1 MSSDDGRHE
10 QDPLA
15 PEGADRRD
23 DRRGEPRDADRY
35 GQYGRAPQYGQYG
48 HPPQAPQ
55 HGQPAQP
62 PQAPQYG
69 QYGQPYPAP
78 PPGQTPQPPEAGR
91 YGQYGQ
97 QVPAAP
103 DQWQTWSGAQ
113 QAPGSGP
120 QAQWGTQSGWGSS
133 PAAPQTAPAY
143 GQYGPAAGQHVPRG
157 FGGAVQPGIVP
168 LRPLNVGEILD
179 GGFRAIRAN
188 PKVMFGLS
196 LLVMGATAVIEAVVL
211 ALFLGQAIPLLDA
224 STSPEALS
232 ALGAGSALGM
242 VATGIG
248 VYIASIVLTALLII
262 SVSQSVIGRV
272 ATVGEVWANA
282 RGQVWRLVGLTVLLG
297 LGWVVVVVA
306 ITVLAVLL
314 VSGIVAA
321 LGDAAPAVAVMVV
334 LLIVLGAV
342 VGAAFFAVRLT
353 LSAPALMLERT
364 GVLASLRR
372 SWSLTR
378 GHFWRIFGA
387 LALAVII
394 VSVISYALM
403 IPLSL
408 GMAFV
413 GDDMT
418 AIVATMIVSTVVS
431 VLISALTTPFLAA
444 VLALVYIDVRMR
456 KEGLDVELAR
466 AAEAR

>member
-1 MSSDDGRHE
+1 
-10 QDPLA
+10 A
-15 PEGADRRD
+15 AV
-23 DRRGEPRDADRY
+23 
-35 GQYGRAPQYGQYG
+35 PQ
-48 HPPQAPQ
+48 
-55 HGQPAQP
+55 
-62 PQAPQYG
+62 
-69 QYGQPYPAP
+69 
-78 PPGQTPQPPEAGR
+78 
-91 YGQYGQ
+91 
-97 QVPAAP
+97 
-103 DQWQTWSGAQ
+103 S
-113 QAPGSGP
+113 
-120 QAQWGTQSGWGSS
+120 
-133 PAAPQTAPAY
+133 APAY

-157 FGGAVQPGIVP
+157 FGGAAQPGIVP

-196 LLVMGATAVIEAVVL
+196 LLVMGAMAVIEAVIL
-211 ALFLGQAIPLLDA
+211 GLFMGQVIPLLD
-224 STSPEALS
+224 STTSPETLS

-242 VATGIG
+242 LATGIG

-282 RGQVWRLVGLTVLLG
+282 RGQVWRLVGLTLLLG
-297 LGWVVVVVA
+297 VGWVVVVVA
-306 ITVLAVLL
+306 IAVLTALL
-314 VSGIVAA
+314 VGGIVAA
-321 LGDAAPAVAVMVV
+321 LGDAAPAVAVIVV
-334 LLIVLGAV
+334 LLVILAAV

-364 GVLASLRR
+364 GVLESLRR

-378 GHFWRIFGA
+378 GHFWRIFGS
-387 LALAVII
+387 LALAVVI

-408 GMAFV
+408 GMAFT
-413 GDDMT
+413 GTDMT
-418 AIVATMIVSTVVS
+418 AMVVTMIVSTVIS
-431 VLISALTTPFLAA
+431 VLVSALTTPFLAA

>member
-1 MSSDDGRHE
+1 M
-10 QDPLA
+10 
-15 PEGADRRD
+15 
-23 DRRGEPRDADRY
+23 
-35 GQYGRAPQYGQYG
+35 
-48 HPPQAPQ
+48 
-55 HGQPAQP
+55 
-62 PQAPQYG
+62 
-69 QYGQPYPAP
+69 
-78 PPGQTPQPPEAGR
+78 
-91 YGQYGQ
+91 
-97 QVPAAP
+97 
-103 DQWQTWSGAQ
+103 
-113 QAPGSGP
+113 
-120 QAQWGTQSGWGSS
+120 
-133 PAAPQTAPAY
+133 
-143 GQYGPAAGQHVPRG
+143 
-157 FGGAVQPGIVP
+157 P

-196 LLVMGATAVIEAVVL
+196 LLVMGAMAVIEAVIL
-211 ALFLGQAIPLLDA
+211 GLFMGQVIPLLD
-224 STSPEALS
+224 STTSPETLS

-242 VATGIG
+242 LATGIG

-282 RGQVWRLVGLTVLLG
+282 RGQVWRLVGLTLLLG
-297 LGWVVVVVA
+297 VGWVVVVVA
-306 ITVLAVLL
+306 IAVLTALL
-314 VSGIVAA
+314 VGGIVAA
-321 LGDAAPAVAVMVV
+321 LGDAAPAVAVIVV
-334 LLIVLGAV
+334 LLVILAAV

-364 GVLASLRR
+364 GVLESLRR

-378 GHFWRIFGA
+378 GHFWRIFGS
-387 LALAVII
+387 LALAVVI

-408 GMAFV
+408 GMAFT
-413 GDDMT
+413 GTDMT
-418 AIVATMIVSTVVS
+418 AMVVTMIVSTVIS
-431 VLISALTTPFLAA
+431 VLVSALTTPFLAA

>member
-1 MSSDDGRHE
+1 MSSDEGRQRE
-10 QDPLA
+10 QDQPA
-15 PEGADRRD
+15 PEGAGRRD
-23 DRRGEPRDADRY
+23 DARGPADADRY
-35 GQYGRAPQYGQYG
+35 GQYGQS
-48 HPPQAPQ
+48 
-55 HGQPAQP
+55 
-62 PQAPQYG
+62 PQYG
-69 QYGQPYPAP
+69 QYGQYGPAP
-78 PPGQTPQPPEAGR
+78 SQPTPQPQPAEPQAAR

-97 QVPAAP
+97 QPAAAP
-103 DQWQTWSGAQ
+103 SQWQTGQPAP
-113 QAPGSGP
+113 QAPWAGQQTQPWGDP
-120 QAQWGTQSGWGSS
+120 QPWGTQQSGWGTS
-133 PAAPQTAPAY
+133 PAGVPQTAPAY
-143 GQYGPAAGQHVPRG
+143 GQYGPSAGQHVPRG
-157 FGGAVQPGIVP
+157 FGGAAQPGIVP

-196 LLVMGATAVIEAVVL
+196 LLVMGVTAVIEAVVL
-211 ALFLGQAIPLLDA
+211 ALFLGQAIPLLDSA
-224 STSPEALS
+224 ASPEALS
-232 ALGAGSALGM
+232 ALGVGSALGM
-242 VATGIG
+242 LATGIG
-248 VYIASIVLTALLII
+248 VYVASIVLTALLIV

-272 ATVGEVWANA
+272 ATVGEVWTNA
-282 RGQVWRLVGLTVLLG
+282 RGQVWRLVGLTLLLG

-321 LGDAAPAVAVMVV
+321 LGDAAPAVAVIVV
-334 LLIVLGAV
+334 LLVVLAAV

-364 GVLASLRR
+364 GVMGALKR

-413 GDDMT
+413 DNQMT
-418 AIVATMIVSTVVS
+418 AMVVTMIVSTVIS